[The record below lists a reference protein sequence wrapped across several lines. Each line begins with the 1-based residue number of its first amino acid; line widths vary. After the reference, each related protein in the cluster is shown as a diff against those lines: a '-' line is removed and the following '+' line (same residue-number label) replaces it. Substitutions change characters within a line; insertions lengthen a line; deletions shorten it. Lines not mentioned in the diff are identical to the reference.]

1 MLNIIHTNKKGL
13 KDLDDGFKKAS
24 KLKLSSF
31 ETELLT
37 DTYKKVFITLCL
49 PQKL

>member
-1 MLNIIHTNKKGL
+1 MLVFTLIKNFRILMMVKKT
-13 KDLDDGFKKAS
+13 S

-37 DTYKKVFITLCL
+37 DTSEKN
-49 PQKL
+49 

>member
-1 MLNIIHTNKKGL
+1 MLVFTLIKNL
-13 KDLDDGFKKAS
+13 SDLDIVKKTS

-37 DTYKKVFITLCL
+37 DTSEKN
-49 PQKL
+49 